1 MKHHP
6 DEPRLPDIVLERFR
20 LNELPADQARLL
32 EARIAKDEDLRRRL
46 EALRRSDDEIRA
58 SYPREFEDSIR
69 ARLDRREYATLRAP
83 RRAAL
88 YWIVPLTAIAAT
100 VALAVVILRT
110 TPPPSGFDHTR
121 PDPAGMDRIKG
132 LAPALRVYRK
142 TSTRSETL
150 ADGALARKGDIVRVG
165 YEAAGRPYG
174 VILSIDG
181 RGVVT
186 RHLPATGDLAAPLA
200 SSSTVLLG
208 QSYELDDAPG
218 WERFYFIT
226 GMSRFAV
233 AAVLEAAEQAAAN
246 HRDRPPTDL
255 SLPYGFEQSIFS
267 LQKEDTP

>member
-1 MKHHP
+1 MTHHP

-32 EARIAKDEDLRRRL
+32 EARMANDEDLRRRL
-46 EALRRSDDEIRA
+46 DALRRSDDEIRV
-58 SYPREFEDSIR
+58 SYPRDRFEDAIR
-69 ARLDRREYATLRAP
+69 ARLDRREYATAP
-83 RRAAL
+83 RRAAM
-88 YWIVPLTAIAAT
+88 YWIVPLTSISAA
-100 VALAVVILRT
+100 VVLAVVISRT
-110 TPPPSGFDHTR
+110 TPPPSGFDHAR

-142 TSTRSETL
+142 TSARSETL

-186 RHLPATGDLAAPLA
+186 RHLPATGDLAAPLEP
-200 SSSTVLLG
+200 SSTVLLD
-208 QSYELDDAPG
+208 QSYELDDAPR

-233 AAVLEAAEQAAAN
+233 APVLEAAEQAAAN
-246 HRDRPPTDL
+246 QRDRLPIDL